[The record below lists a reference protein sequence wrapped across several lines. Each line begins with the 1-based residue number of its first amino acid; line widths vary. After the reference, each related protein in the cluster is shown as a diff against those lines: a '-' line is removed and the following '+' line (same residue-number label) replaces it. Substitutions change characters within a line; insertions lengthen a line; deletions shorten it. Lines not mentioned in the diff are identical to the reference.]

1 MNGCAGQGTNGGAEC
16 SERSE
21 VSQGRF
27 TIRLPNLNEKG
38 VGECGGS
45 SGLVSVNPFIHL
57 IKY

>member
-27 TIRLPNLNEKG
+27 TIRLTNLNEKG
-38 VGECGGS
+38 VEECGGA
-45 SGLVSVNPFIHL
+45 SGLVC
-57 IKY
+57 